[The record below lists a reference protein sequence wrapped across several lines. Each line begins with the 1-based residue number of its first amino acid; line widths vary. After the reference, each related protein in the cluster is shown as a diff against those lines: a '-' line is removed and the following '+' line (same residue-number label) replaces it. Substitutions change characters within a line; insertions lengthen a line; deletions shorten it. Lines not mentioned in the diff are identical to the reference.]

1 MMHCYCLFC
10 EPGKSRY
17 VAEFATALFSC
28 EAILPKQTHH
38 MRVKGQMKDVVRD
51 LLPGYLFLYAESP
64 LPGSSLTSMQDV
76 VRCLRTTD
84 RKYELLGQDEA
95 FALLLY
101 QKGGTLGK
109 TRVYQEGDRVRIRDG
124 AFEGVQTEIT
134 KLDRRNHRM
143 KIEIPFAG
151 RKVST
156 WLEYEMTEPD
166 QT

>member
-1 MMHCYCLFC
+1 MYCYCLFC
-10 EPGKSRY
+10 ESGKSRY
-17 VAEFATALFSC
+17 VAEFARSLFSC
-28 EAILPKQTHH
+28 ETILPKQTHH
-38 MRVKGQMKDVVRD
+38 MRFRGQMKDVLRD
-51 LLPGYLFLYAESP
+51 LLPGYLFLFAESP
-64 LPGSSLTSMQDV
+64 LPGQSLTSMQDV
-76 VRCLRTTD
+76 IRCLRTTD
-84 RKYELLGQDEA
+84 LKYELLGQDEA

-124 AFEGVQTEIT
+124 AFEGVQAEIT

-151 RKVST
+151 RNVTT